1 MTKHVFQPKISIIT
15 IVYNGASL
23 LEGTIKSVIN
33 QSYSN
38 IEYLIIDGGS
48 TDGTLEL
55 IQKYEH
61 DISIWLSEADN
72 GLYDAMNKGLRM
84 ATGDFVWFMNAG
96 DHILKAD
103 TVEKMVAA
111 CQPNTDVIYGEVMLV
126 NDERAH
132 QGTRSELTTQKLPAQ
147 LNWKSLNK
155 GMVVCHQ
162 GFLPKRSLA
171 PSYMLDNLSAD
182 IDWVIQCL
190 KQAKVVTNTNIV
202 VAEYLMGGI
211 SKKHH
216 KQSLKDRYAIL
227 AKHYG
232 FVPNLWNH
240 FMIVLRSLFSR
251 QKY

>member
-1 MTKHVFQPKISIIT
+1 LGKYLSLLIQANKRDFHSHFQFITHKGIFLRLIMTKSNFQPKISIIT
-15 IVYNGASL
+15 IVYNGVDL
-23 LEGTIKSVIN
+23 LEATIQSVVN

-55 IQKYEH
+55 IHQYEQSLSKW
-61 DISIWLSEADN
+61 ISESDK
-72 GLYDAMNKGLRM
+72 GLYDAMNKGL
-84 ATGDFVWFMNAG
+84 
-96 DHILKAD
+96 
-103 TVEKMVAA
+103 
-111 CQPNTDVIYGEVMLV
+111 
-126 NDERAH
+126 
-132 QGTRSELTTQKLPAQ
+132 TTQKLPTQ

-190 KQAKVVTNTNIV
+190 KKAKVITNTNLV
-202 VAEYLMGGI
+202 VAEYLMGGV
-211 SKKHH
+211 SKKRH

-232 FVPNLWNH
+232 YLPNLWNH
-240 FMIVLRSLFSR
+240 GLIVLRAFWMKVSSGG
-251 QKY
+251 KNY